1 LIKTVLADSPAAK
14 AGLQAGEVIRA
25 VDGTAIDEAHTL
37 REIVLSHKP
46 GDEITLTIVKSAAGS
61 PADQRDVKV
70 TLAARP
76 AQRQFQMPPG
86 FHPRVPSPD
95 SREG

>member
-1 LIKTVLADSPAAK
+1 MAK
-14 AGLQAGEVIRA
+14 RS
-25 VDGTAIDEAHTL
+25 DETNNL
-37 REIVLSHKP
+37 REIVQNHKV
-46 GDEITLTIVKSAAGS
+46 GDEITLTIVQGTANG
-61 PADQRDVKV
+61 PIDQRDVQV

-86 FHPRVPSPD
+86 FQPGVPSPD